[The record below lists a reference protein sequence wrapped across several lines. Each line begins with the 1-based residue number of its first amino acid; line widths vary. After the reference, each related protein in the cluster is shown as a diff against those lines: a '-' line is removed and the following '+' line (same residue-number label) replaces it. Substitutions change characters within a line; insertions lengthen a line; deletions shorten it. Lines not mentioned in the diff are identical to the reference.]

1 MPSQTTREE
10 LASFL
15 ESAPYSA
22 KQLAVL
28 LRMKISDTIHHLEHI
43 QRSYGKAFVIDPAY
57 CNACEFTFNKR
68 SKLSCPSKCP
78 ECRNQRVDGPWL
90 SIEP

>member
-10 LASFL
+10 IASLL

-22 KQLAVL
+22 KQLAALV
-28 LRMKISDTIHHLEHI
+28 RMKISDTLSHLEHI
-43 QRSYGKAFVIDPAY
+43 QRSYGKAFVIEPAY
-57 CNACEFTFNKR
+57 CNACTFTFSKR
-68 SKLSCPSKCP
+68 TKLSTPGKCP
-78 ECRNQRVDGPWL
+78 QCRNQRVDGPWL